1 MSNSVCVVTF
11 KLLDAHVEP
20 ASVSVRTS
28 IVPLV
33 AGPIPVDWYKQPHA
47 KPQIVWEGSMVTG
60 SIKVLEADE
69 EIEEMEDGTDHESHP
84 LSSPAAIAFNPTFDA
99 ITGGSPPATSVGKAK
114 PKLSPLNPGYVL
126 ASAGP
131 GGEGGGIAA
140 IAMANDGPAA
150 MRSATLNPNQLAPPP
165 QQGGSSNDARAR
177 SLTWDVGDGD
187 GMEVPV
193 ARSETTPVM
202 LSTDTA
208 ADAEQQVYMWAGNGY
223 ATKKREVPGSARSA
237 YFSGYV
243 E

>member
-1 MSNSVCVVTF
+1 
-11 KLLDAHVEP
+11 
-20 ASVSVRTS
+20 
-28 IVPLV
+28 
-33 AGPIPVDWYKQPHA
+33 
-47 KPQIVWEGSMVTG
+47 
-60 SIKVLEADE
+60 
-69 EIEEMEDGTDHESHP
+69 
-84 LSSPAAIAFNPTFDA
+84 
-99 ITGGSPPATSVGKAK
+99 
-114 PKLSPLNPGYVL
+114 
-126 ASAGP
+126 
-131 GGEGGGIAA
+131 
-140 IAMANDGPAA
+140 MANDGPAA

-193 ARSETTPVM
+193 ARSETAPVM

-243 E
+243 EGIDSLCSPTVGEGKLFSSNISPPESSFKGTWQSPSLLFFLIKRLSTDL